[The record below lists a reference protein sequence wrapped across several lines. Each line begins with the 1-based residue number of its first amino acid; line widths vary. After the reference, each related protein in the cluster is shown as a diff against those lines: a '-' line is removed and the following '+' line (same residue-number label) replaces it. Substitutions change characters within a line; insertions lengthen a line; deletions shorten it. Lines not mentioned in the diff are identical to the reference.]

1 MSNAAVNRG
10 VQISLQD
17 PAFNSFA
24 EVGLLVEYFLFV
36 FHKNKHLRGA
46 SLHGPGYRSWLG
58 SEGSLSQVKLPEWRE
73 SVFVCWRCIFI
84 FKWSLMALYW
94 HTTCSAQNTT
104 LFV

>member
-1 MSNAAVNRG
+1 MSNAAVNTG

-58 SEGSLSQVKLPEWRE
+58 SEGSLSQVKLPEWQG
-73 SVFVCWRCIFI
+73 VCVCLLEVHIHF
-84 FKWSLMALYW
+84 
-94 HTTCSAQNTT
+94 
-104 LFV
+104 